1 MREIRLLFQVPSLP
15 SLPLFLGA
23 FPLVPPLLSRQPA
36 HQAWGRLCPVAGWL
50 GPQGGFR
57 LSRAGVWQPCSSGGG
72 AGWLICWVRS
82 EHGVDPRAWPR
93 DSSILGVRLPGGPA
107 PAVCGLC
114 FSGLDRRS
122 SSLPGSG
129 VVSRSMASRP
139 RGSCGPGG
147 PSPRGSGSGP
157 WVTHRGHVRQ
167 SHKRQSWGTG
177 PDRSLGRPASPPG
190 ATRTHYFF
198 SGRPWRG
205 HATSLSISLFVK
217 VGLKSPPFGAGVGA
231 GAFQARVRGG

>member
-36 HQAWGRLCPVAGWL
+36 HQARGGLCPVPGWL

-107 PAVCGLC
+107 PALCGLC

-129 VVSRSMASRP
+129 VVSRSVASRL

-147 PSPRGSGSGP
+147 PSLRGSGSGP
-157 WVTHRGHVRQ
+157 WVTHRGHVHQ
-167 SHKRQSWGTG
+167 STG
-177 PDRSLGRPASPPG
+177 GRVGGQGLTGAWVGLPLLLEPPGPIIFSLGDLGEDTLPLCQSP
-190 ATRTHYFF
+190 
-198 SGRPWRG
+198 
-205 HATSLSISLFVK
+205 SL
-217 VGLKSPPFGAGVGA
+217 
-231 GAFQARVRGG
+231 